1 MKKKIAPYTLLLLAC
16 CCCQG
21 LSYADDYIDDVY
33 YWAPEDNQKTVVIKK
48 EVAAPVLRMVQ
59 TQTVNKAVQ
68 SQPKIVF
75 LDDEITRQNPDT
87 VVRAVIR
94 R

>member
-1 MKKKIAPYTLLLLAC
+1 MKKKIAPYALLLLAC

-33 YWAPEDNQKTVVIKK
+33 YWAPEDNNKMVVIEK
-48 EVAAPVLRMVQ
+48 EVATPVLLRVRKQVVTTPVQ
-59 TQTVNKAVQ
+59 TQ
-68 SQPKIVF
+68 PKIEF